1 MMSLLSS
8 TLLLSLITVCIALSV
23 VLSLRFLHF
32 PDLTIDGTV
41 ATSGGAFA
49 VVLVQTGSTLFALA
63 AAVTTGFACGLLTM
77 FLHERLGVGKLL
89 AGILVFT
96 ALYSIDLRLMG
107 GSNVSILGVETWFD
121 QVDAWETRSF
131 SVEAGRLD
139 PVKLAVLAVVILGL
153 CLALYRFFH
162 ARSGIVIR
170 AVGDNERAVARLA
183 INVGRYKYLGLGFA
197 NAVAGLG
204 AALIVMNQ
212 GFADVGMGAG
222 SLVLGLAAVIIGE
235 KIVGQFWGSR
245 DLVLGLLLAA
255 FIGMIIYQALWL
267 LVLRAGMSPTD
278 LKLFTAVLVV
288 ASLVWGRKVASFYEG
303 RVF

>member
-1 MMSLLSS
+1 MV
-8 TLLLSLITVCIALSV
+8 SLISSGFLLAFVTVCIALSV
-23 VLSLRFLHF
+23 VLSLRFLNF

-49 VVLVQTGSTLFALA
+49 VVLVQTGSTLLGLV
-63 AAVTTGFACGLLTM
+63 AAVITGFACGLLTM

-107 GSNVSILGVETWFD
+107 GSNVSILGVESWFD
-121 QVDAWETRSF
+121 GIDTWEARSF
-131 SVEAGRLD
+131 GVEVGRLD
-139 PVKLAVLAVVILGL
+139 PLKLAALAALTLGL

-170 AVGDNERAVARLA
+170 ALGDNERAVARMA
-183 INVGRYKYLGLGFA
+183 IMVGRYKYFGLGLA
-197 NAVAGLG
+197 NAIAGLG
-204 AALIVMNQ
+204 GALMVMNQ

-222 SLVLGLAAVIIGE
+222 SLVLGLAALIIGE

-255 FIGMIIYQALWL
+255 FVGMLIYQALWL
-267 LVLRAGMSPTD
+267 LVLRVGLSPTD

-288 ASLVWGRKVASFYEG
+288 VSLVWGRKVTSFYEG